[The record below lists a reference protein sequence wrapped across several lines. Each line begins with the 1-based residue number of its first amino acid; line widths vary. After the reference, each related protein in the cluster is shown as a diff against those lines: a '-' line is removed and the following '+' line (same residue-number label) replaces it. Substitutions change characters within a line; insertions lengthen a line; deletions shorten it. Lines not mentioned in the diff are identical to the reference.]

1 LSEHSSRDELS
12 AFLRDDL
19 PAAGTPRLKANAEKI
34 AALLP
39 SDTLN
44 VNRRMPGKAGEDEVF
59 EGLLAKSWSL
69 RYENPGMMAQYA
81 TLAVHLS
88 KSFEARRYGPEGVF
102 DLQGR
107 ALAELGNAYRVLDQ
121 HDLATDA
128 LTRARYLLEELGTR
142 DENLLIR
149 LCELEA
155 TLAADQRRFG
165 YATCLL
171 LKVANFHQQAGDLHL
186 AGRALIKRGLYV
198 GYAGNPEEALRLI
211 PEALALVDEKRDSAL
226 VYAAVHN
233 QLLFIV
239 DCGRFSDAQIFR
251 LRHSHILSRKEGR
264 MNQARLRGLYG
275 RIEAGMGRPDR
286 AEAMFREV
294 KQEFEEFN
302 RPYIAS
308 IVALDLAA
316 ALLAQQR
323 SQEAHEVVLAAVQ
336 VFNALRIEREALAS
350 VIFLNATLE
359 MGAATATLVE
369 DVAAFLRRAVHDP
382 AAKFDIRPM

>member
-1 LSEHSSRDELS
+1 MSDHSSRDALS
-12 AFLRDDL
+12 AFPRDL
-19 PAAGTPRLKANAEKI
+19 PAAGTRRLTASAEKI

-44 VNRRMPGKAGEDEVF
+44 VSRRMPGKAGEVEVF
-59 EGLLAKSWSL
+59 EGLLAKSWAL

-88 KSFEARRYGPEGVF
+88 KNFEARRYGREGVF
-102 DLQGR
+102 DRQGR

-121 HDLATDA
+121 HDLAADA
-128 LTRARYLLEELGTR
+128 LTRSRYLLEELGSR

-155 TLAADQRRFG
+155 TLAADQRRFS

-171 LKVANFHQQAGDLHL
+171 LKVADFHQQTGDLHL

-198 GYAGNPEEALRLI
+198 GYAGNPGEALRLI
-211 PEALALVDEKRDSAL
+211 PEALALVDEKREPGL
-226 VYAAVHN
+226 IYAAVHN

-239 DCGRFSDAQIFR
+239 DCGRFSDAQVFR
-251 LRHSHILSRKEGR
+251 LRYSNVLARKEGR

-275 RIEAGMGRPDR
+275 RIEAGLGRPDR
-286 AEAMFREV
+286 AEAVFREV

-302 RPYIAS
+302 RPYVAA

-323 SQEAHEVVLAAVQ
+323 SREAHEVVLAAAQ

-350 VIFLNATLE
+350 VIFLSTTLD

-382 AAKFDIRPM
+382 TAKFDMRPM

>member
-1 LSEHSSRDELS
+1 
-12 AFLRDDL
+12 
-19 PAAGTPRLKANAEKI
+19 
-34 AALLP
+34 
-39 SDTLN
+39 
-44 VNRRMPGKAGEDEVF
+44 MPGKAGGSEVF

-69 RYENPGMMAQYA
+69 RYENPGMMVQFAM
-81 TLAVHLS
+81 LAMHLS
-88 KSFEARRYGPEGVF
+88 KSFEARRYGCEGVF

-121 HDLATDA
+121 HDLAADA
-128 LTRARYLLEELGTR
+128 LTRARYLLEELGSR

-165 YATCLL
+165 YAICLL
-171 LKVANFHQQAGDLHL
+171 LKVADFHQRAGDLHL

-198 GYAGNPEEALRLI
+198 GYAGNPEEALRQI
-211 PEALALVDEKRDSAL
+211 PEALALVDEKRDPGL

-239 DCGRFSDAQIFR
+239 DCGRFSDAQVFR
-251 LRHSHILSRKEGR
+251 LRHSHILARKEGR

-275 RIEAGMGRPDR
+275 RIEAGLGRPDR
-286 AEAMFREV
+286 AEALFREV

-323 SQEAHEVVLAAVQ
+323 PQEAHEIVLAAAQ
-336 VFNALRIEREALAS
+336 VFSALRIEREALAA
-350 VIFLNATLE
+350 VVVLRTTME
-359 MGAATATLVE
+359 MGKATTTLAE

-382 AAKFDIRPM
+382 TAKFDVRPL

>member
-1 LSEHSSRDELS
+1 MSEHSSRDELS

-19 PAAGTPRLKANAEKI
+19 PAAGTRRPTTNAEKI

-39 SDTLN
+39 SNTLN
-44 VNRRMPGKAGEDEVF
+44 VSRRMPGKAGEDEVF

-88 KSFEARRYGPEGVF
+88 KSFEARRYGREGIF

-121 HDLATDA
+121 HDLAADA
-128 LTRARYLLEELGTR
+128 LTRARYLLEELGSC

-165 YATCLL
+165 YAICLL
-171 LKVANFHQQAGDLHL
+171 LKVASFHQQTGDLHL
-186 AGRALIKRGLYV
+186 AGRALIKRLLYV

-211 PEALALVDEKRDSAL
+211 PEALALVDEKRDPGL
-226 VYAAVHN
+226 IYAAMHN

-239 DCGRFSDAQIFR
+239 DCGRFSEGRAFRIRHSWILNREEGCMNRTR
-251 LRHSHILSRKEGR
+251 LRWIE
-264 MNQARLRGLYG
+264 G
-275 RIEAGMGRPDR
+275 RIEAGLGRPDR
-286 AEAMFREV
+286 AEAAFRKT
-294 KQEFEEFN
+294 KQEFEEFD
-302 RPYIAS
+302 RPYLAS

-323 SQEAHEVVLAAVQ
+323 SQEAQEVVLAAAQ
-336 VFNALRIEREALAS
+336 VFSALRIEREVLAA
-350 VIFLNATLE
+350 VIVLRTTLE
-359 MGAATATLVE
+359 MGKATAALAE
-369 DVAAFLRRAVHDP
+369 DVAAFVRRAMHDP
-382 AAKFDIRPM
+382 TAKFDIRPL